1 VNGYNISDSDWPK
14 TAKEA
19 NTRYAGTVKGG
30 NLVYEIDGETHS
42 IPIKTIRGDFK
53 TTKDDIGNKLRP
65 WSIEDVTSREDDIF
79 RERLYCIQWMTKGTL
94 DSSRPE
100 LFFAAPT
107 SQDLKR
113 EALVLET
120 LLQRLPE
127 WRRTGIIPD
136 MSIEGG
142 DNNSQPI
149 RERGWTF
156 WHHLFS
162 PRQLLT
168 LGMMK
173 ARIDA
178 VDDVEVRG
186 ALTLAFTRSI
196 DRMAKLCR
204 WSATPAQD
212 LPLQVFSN
220 QALNTLLNWG
230 VRANKSFFGAF
241 KLELSENFH
250 FSTEREIQCCPA
262 TAINRSADLFVTDPP
277 YADAV
282 NYHEITEFFIAWLR
296 KNPPSPFRDWTWD
309 SRRPLAIK
317 GDGEDFRKGMVQA
330 YKAMTNH
337 MPDNGLQIVMF
348 THQAASVWGDMAQI
362 FWGSDLRVM
371 AAWYISTETTSELKK
386 GGYVQG
392 TVILVLR
399 KRMTGEH
406 GYKDEIVQE
415 VKVEVADQIG
425 TMSGLNQSLKG
436 HGRIENLFEDAD
448 LQMAGYAAALRVLT
462 RYTTIDGVDMTKE
475 ALRPRAK
482 GEKNIVGEII
492 EFAVQVANE
501 HMVPEGMAPKVW
513 EQLVGSERFFF
524 KMLDIETTGAKK
536 LDNYQNF
543 AKAFRV
549 AKYDDLMGSMVP
561 NEARLKSAKDF
572 KKSGFEGSEF
582 GASKSRALLFAI
594 YELQNDVD
602 GDDVLSHL
610 RDMVPDYFSVRDDL
624 AALAD
629 YVAKKR
635 ANIDEAESRAAAI
648 LHGLIRN
655 ERFG

>member
-1 VNGYNISDSDWPK
+1 
-14 TAKEA
+14 
-19 NTRYAGTVKGG
+19 
-30 NLVYEIDGETHS
+30 
-42 IPIKTIRGDFK
+42 
-53 TTKDDIGNKLRP
+53 
-65 WSIEDVTSREDDIF
+65 
-79 RERLYCIQWMTKGTL
+79 M
-94 DSSRPE
+94 
-100 LFFAAPT
+100 
-107 SQDLKR
+107 
-113 EALVLET
+113 
-120 LLQRLPE
+120 
-127 WRRTGIIPD
+127 
-136 MSIEGG
+136 
-142 DNNSQPI
+142 
-149 RERGWTF
+149 
-156 WHHLFS
+156 
-162 PRQLLT
+162 
-168 LGMMK
+168 
-173 ARIDA
+173 
-178 VDDVEVRG
+178 
-186 ALTLAFTRSI
+186 
-196 DRMAKLCR
+196 
-204 WSATPAQD
+204 
-212 LPLQVFSN
+212 
-220 QALNTLLNWG
+220 
-230 VRANKSFFGAF
+230 
-241 KLELSENFH
+241 
-250 FSTEREIQCCPA
+250 
-262 TAINRSADLFVTDPP
+262 TDPP

-475 ALRPRAK
+475 ALRPRVK